1 MINFIAFYIVGLPIG
16 ISLALVA
23 DLRSLGIWLGLLCA
37 SVTQCVGMCIAL
49 FVMNWKKESEKA
61 MKRGEGKS
69 TKEEELDSF
78 SDNSEQI
85 VLRGYG
91 PLSFEEEE
99 EMREPIE
106 CDVDN
111 ENPQAIEEVVAEA
124 LQHDDDD
131 GDGLSSDEM
140 QLVKSHDEG
149 KYISL
154 RFKSRL
160 KLVLCHSSLLLT
172 AVLCVIVAG
181 IISQF
186 HPPDNIINGNYS
198 ECSEIFNETGP
209 IIYPS
214 SIIIPSV
221 SVSSTPLP
229 II

>member
-1 MINFIAFYIVGLPIG
+1 MPIG

-23 DLRSLGIWLGLLCA
+23 DLRSLGIWIGLLCA
-37 SVTQCVGMCIAL
+37 SITQCVGMCIAL

-78 SDNSEQI
+78 SEQI

-99 EMREPIE
+99 VREPIE

-111 ENPQAIEEVVAEA
+111 ENPQTEKANEEVVAET

-131 GDGLSSDEM
+131 DDDGLSSDEM
-140 QLVKSHDEG
+140 QLVKSRDE
-149 KYISL
+149 KCISL

-198 ECSEIFNETGP
+198 ECSEIFNETEP
-209 IIYPS
+209 LTTSELYSLIYPS